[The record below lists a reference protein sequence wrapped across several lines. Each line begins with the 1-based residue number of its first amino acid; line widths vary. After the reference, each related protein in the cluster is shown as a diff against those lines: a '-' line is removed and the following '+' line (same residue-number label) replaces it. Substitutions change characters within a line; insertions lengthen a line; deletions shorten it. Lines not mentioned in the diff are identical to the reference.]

1 MDVLCC
7 IKTKKENFIV
17 GENFSF
23 AHTIFKR
30 FYTPFLMKTPIRII
44 VLIIFIVVLLT
55 HVIVLPDVSIGL
67 DQKLSMPADSYVLKY
82 FQVMCLLYGLYVPL
96 CDNLIVM
103 ITVLKMVVIVTSYII
118 TRLNIRNFSVY
129 GRPFIN
135 GPTCLFRGNS
145 WT

>member
-23 AHTIFKR
+23 VHTIFKR

-44 VLIIFIVVLLT
+44 VLIIFIGALVT
-55 HVIVLPDVSIGL
+55 QVIVLPDISIGL

-82 FQVMCLLYGLYVPL
+82 FQVMSLLYGLYG
-96 CDNLIVM
+96 M
-103 ITVLKMVVIVTSYII
+103 YRYAII
-118 TRLNIRNFSVY
+118 
-129 GRPFIN
+129 
-135 GPTCLFRGNS
+135 
-145 WT
+145 